1 MRLFHGVVL
10 ALTFLVAGCAQRA
23 PDESAVPHE
32 PQASSTTGQTPSP
45 LTPTEPPEPGGLEA
59 PPPVTINYFDQSVD
73 LHAWTYCYKSGC
85 ADGSPPAHPHDVGE
99 PEEIGVEFPLPGWSF
114 EASFTPAGEKCGRV
128 QEVPLETSGDGTFVL
143 RPAGYAGS
151 YDVTL
156 FGRGD
161 GDLFTTF
168 RWTTKTDGPLPNP
181 KARLAVLAD
190 NDGSVDSYG
199 VEMEVKN
206 LAEMPRSAEATITV
220 VAANGRSLTFE
231 AEQAR
236 GGCFPEGTLYWD
248 RPDEK
253 GLEAADL
260 GTGPFTYR
268 VDLVLDGLR
277 YTAEASWPADEIR
290 GNEPSVRLNFSPP
303 LPALS

>member
-1 MRLFHGVVL
+1 MVL
-10 ALTFLVAGCAQRA
+10 ALTVLLAACAQRA
-23 PDESAVPHE
+23 PDESAAQSPE
-32 PQASSTTGQTPSP
+32 PSTSAASSQPASP
-45 LTPTEPPEPGGLEA
+45 LTPTEPIEPGGLEA
-59 PPPVTINYFDQSVD
+59 PPPVTITYFDQSVE

-85 ADGSPPAHPHDVGE
+85 ADGSPPGHPHDVGD

-128 QEVPLETSGDGTFVL
+128 QEVPLETAGEGTFVL
-143 RPAGYAGS
+143 RPAGYAGT

-168 RWTTKTDGPLPNP
+168 RWTTKTDGTLPNP
-181 KARLAVLAD
+181 TARLAVLAD
-190 NDGSVDSYG
+190 HDGSVDSYG

-236 GGCFPEGTLYWD
+236 RGCFPEGTLYWD

-253 GLEAADL
+253 GREAADL
-260 GTGPFTYR
+260 GAGPFTYS
-268 VDLVLDGLR
+268 VDLVLDGDR
-277 YTAEASWPADEIR
+277 YTAEATWPADEIR